1 MQISPIIITNEL
13 THVSAWG
20 PSQAAAD
27 QPLTIKVSLPAREI
41 TASIPIDEQIMS
53 IAIRLPPSYPLA
65 RATVESIHRVGVD
78 EKKWRSW
85 LITTQGVINFSGEGN
100 GGSLIE
106 GLLAWRKNVTA
117 TLKGQTECSICYSV
131 VSAERQL
138 PSKRCGTCRNMFHGG
153 CLYRWFKSSNSSS
166 CPLCR
171 NAFHYS

>member
-1 MQISPIIITNEL
+1 MQISPLIIANEL
-13 THVSAWG
+13 ATVSAWA
-20 PSQAAAD
+20 PSQAAVD
-27 QPLTIKVSLPAREI
+27 QPLAVKVSHTTHEI
-41 TASIPIDEQIMS
+41 TASIPVDEQTMS

-65 RATVESIHRVGVD
+65 RATVDSIHRVGVD

-85 LITTQGVINFSGEGN
+85 LITTQGVINFSSEGK

-106 GLLAWRKNVTA
+106 GLMAWRRNVTA

-171 NAFHYS
+171 NAFNYS